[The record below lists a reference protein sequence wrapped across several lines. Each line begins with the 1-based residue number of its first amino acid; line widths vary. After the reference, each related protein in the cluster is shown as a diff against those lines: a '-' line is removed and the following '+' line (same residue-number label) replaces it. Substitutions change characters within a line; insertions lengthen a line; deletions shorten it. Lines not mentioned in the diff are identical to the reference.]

1 MGDNDMMKGFQMNT
15 RFLFIGLL
23 LILLAVIV
31 DVTSHPKPAHAQAIG
46 YVQSG
51 QQAVTANAVVVS
63 GISYGTVCIK
73 ALAGNTINVYLGGPG
88 VTDSTGME
96 LAPGNAYCAPAVN
109 VNPFYVIASTTG
121 ASVSWIVS
129 R

>member
-1 MGDNDMMKGFQMNT
+1 MKLKWLFVGFLV
-15 RFLFIGLL
+15 F
-23 LILLAVIV
+23 LILAAIVAVV
-31 DVTSHPKPAHAQAIG
+31 SPSKRVHAQAVG

-51 QQAVTANAVVVS
+51 QQAVTAAAVVVS

-73 ALAGNTINVYLGGPG
+73 ALNGNTINVYLGGPG

-109 VNPFYVIASTTG
+109 VNPFYVVASTTG

>member
-1 MGDNDMMKGFQMNT
+1 MKNEWLRPT
-15 RFLFIGLL
+15 CAGLL
-23 LILLAVIV
+23 IIV
-31 DVTSHPKPAHAQAIG
+31 LSVMLVLNFPPKPAHAQAIG
-46 YVQSG
+46 YVKSG
-51 QQAVTANAVVVS
+51 QQAVTASAVIVT

-73 ALAGNTINVYLGGPG
+73 ALNANQINVYLGGPG

-96 LAPGNAYCAPAVN
+96 LAPGNAYCAMGVN
-109 VNPFYVIASTTG
+109 ANPFYVIASTTG